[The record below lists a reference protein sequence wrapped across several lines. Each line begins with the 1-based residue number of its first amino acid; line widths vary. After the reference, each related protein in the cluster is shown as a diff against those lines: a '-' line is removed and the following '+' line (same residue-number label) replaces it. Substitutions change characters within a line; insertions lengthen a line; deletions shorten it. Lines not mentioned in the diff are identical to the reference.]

1 MHPHRSYA
9 KVPQEWICRKI
20 TPDSLQTGVPRRA
33 PLSAHRGR
41 VRPARCS
48 DNASS
53 ARRSSKSSDSGLAN
67 SSAHCRSDSNS
78 ANRKRANLS
87 CSAWG
92 VRQLY
97 RMPLEAVVHP
107 VSPLTESLCTLSPH
121 VIHHAQLSCRSVVSW
136 SNHSSQ
142 RFMRKAAERFRGNR
156 RSFLLIRPD
165 FTSGTGL
172 ARKHPGCSKLL
183 IRCSILPKGLI
194 FARNCSPAA
203 CGRGLRPVCAE
214 PAERQLAR
222 VR

>member
-97 RMPLEAVVHP
+97 RMPLEAVGSSRLSAHRESVYIISSRYPSCTTLMPVRGELVEPQQPAVHAEGRRK
-107 VSPLTESLCTLSPH
+107 VSRESPLIS
-121 VIHHAQLSCRSVVSW
+121 A
-136 SNHSSQ
+136 
-142 RFMRKAAERFRGNR
+142 
-156 RSFLLIRPD
+156 
-165 FTSGTGL
+165 
-172 ARKHPGCSKLL
+172 HP
-183 IRCSILPKGLI
+183 
-194 FARNCSPAA
+194 A
-203 CGRGLRPVCAE
+203 
-214 PAERQLAR
+214 
-222 VR
+222 